1 MAAAAKVVLEDVEDK
16 DLMNELL
23 RRMKCAPKP
32 EKRVVLIGLSCN
44 LPFSRQCAR
53 KKIAYE
59 DKCVAVVFFVV
70 LPLMPSYSRIVSVI
84 SRHFDACF
92 GTHAMLACGIH
103 VSCFSSSLTGCMDQ
117 AARCMEE
124 NLNSRNGFAVCRS
137 AWMRQ
142 GDTIADH

>member
-70 LPLMPSYSRIVSVI
+70 LPLMPSYSRIVTVI

-92 GTHAMLACGIH
+92 GTHGMLALVEFMYL
-103 VSCFSSSLTGCMDQ
+103 VS
-117 AARCMEE
+117 
-124 NLNSRNGFAVCRS
+124 VV
-137 AWMRQ
+137 
-142 GDTIADH
+142 H